1 MKPLSVPKVEI
12 TAPMATSTPPTA
24 PHITRATSA
33 SGAAEVASSAE
44 GTTPI
49 ATVVTEM

>member
-1 MKPLSVPKVEI
+1 
-12 TAPMATSTPPTA
+12 MATSTPPTA
-24 PHITRATSA
+24 PHMTRATSA
-33 SGAAEVASSAE
+33 SGADEVASWAE

>member
-12 TAPMATSTPPTA
+12 TAPIATSTPPTV

-33 SGAAEVASSAE
+33 SGADEAARSAE